1 MEKIVITT
9 KKHTLTLDKFENK
22 AGFSAVLEYNL
33 VSDTLSRKFRY
44 FYFETLEEA
53 LSKLISIEE
62 NA

>member
-9 KKHTLTLDKFENK
+9 KKHTLALDKLENK
-22 AGFSAVLEYNL
+22 AGFSAVLQYNL
-33 VSDTLSRKFRY
+33 VSDVRSRKFRY

-53 LSKLISIEE
+53 LRKLISIEE